1 MSNPSERLQ
10 SLAYEFDALAK
21 SLGALPRLKERK
33 QLLQRMKIL
42 IDEIDVLILSDL
54 ERDKQDATARRPGPT
69 NPQSGPEKS
78 SPQNTV
84 GRWK

>member
-10 SLAYEFDALAK
+10 SLAYEFDALVK
-21 SLGALPRLKERK
+21 SLDAFPRLKERK
-33 QLLQRMKIL
+33 QLLRRMKIL

-54 ERDKQDATARRPGPT
+54 ERDNQDATGRCPGPS

-78 SPQNTV
+78 SPQNAV